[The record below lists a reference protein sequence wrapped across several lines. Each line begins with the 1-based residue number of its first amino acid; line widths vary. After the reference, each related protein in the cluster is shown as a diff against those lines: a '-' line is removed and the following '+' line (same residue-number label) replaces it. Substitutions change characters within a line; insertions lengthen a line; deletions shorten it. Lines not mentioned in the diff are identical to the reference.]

1 MPCGTCANPEA
12 ADCGLGSLRERVEG
26 QGQARLVGRGGVAV
40 QDALV
45 DGVIDERQRGLQ
57 ERLRGG
63 LVLGFERGAQFPDL
77 MPQPGEMRP
86 VQFGAFLGLLD
97 AL

>member
-45 DGVIDERQRGLQ
+45 DGVIDERQGGLQ
-57 ERLRGG
+57 KRFRRSLI
-63 LVLGFERGAQFPDL
+63 LGFERGAVFPDL
-77 MPQPGEMRP
+77 MPQLGQVRP
-86 VQFGAFLGLLD
+86 VQFGTLLSLLD